1 MLIFM
6 LKGVALLF
14 LVVVSASNL
23 SAQTVIK
30 GKIVDATT
38 KEALP
43 GVTIKVKGKKVFTA
57 SGIDG
62 SFSIKAAAG
71 DSLELTSTGY
81 LSRIVGSN
89 KIATIELTSSQTTL
103 KEVVVTNNIAI
114 ARKTPVAVSTIN
126 LAQIEEFS
134 PNREFPELLEN
145 TPSVNISKQGGGN
158 GDSRIAIRGFEQAQ
172 IAVMVNGVPVND
184 MENSSVYWSNWK
196 GMSEIGAQIQV
207 QRGLGNS
214 KLSTPAVGGSI
225 NVITKASEMRPGTM
239 ISASVGNSGFE
250 KTSVGFST
258 GKGKSNLAYT
268 MLLSHETSSGYV
280 QGTASEVYN
289 YFATLS
295 WEINSRSTLTATA
308 TGAPQWHNM
317 RVAQTYQTYYGNPLD
332 STVIKR
338 GPRYNNNWGYLSG
351 KEFNTNMNFYHKPV
365 ANINYYYKMNP
376 KTELSAILYGSIGRG
391 GGTSYS
397 YTAGTLNGYTFLT
410 APRDANNLIRFDD
423 ISNWNKG
430 MSVSGFG
437 SQFKQWGT
445 ASPSNY
451 PSYIGKYVASASNT
465 ATNLARGLNRIAAMN
480 EHNWYGTIV
489 NLTHKPS
496 KYLELD
502 GGVDIRIYKG
512 LHYRR
517 VQDALGTDAYY
528 EAYSQSNNSGDI
540 NNPAKYVA
548 AGDRKTKIFN
558 DNNDLVKQYGG
569 YLGGSYEKNK
579 LTISA
584 SGSYNTTSYQ
594 RVDYFLYKSTDPT
607 RNSKIIT
614 YNGYSI
620 KGGVSYRIN
629 NNHFVFGNIGYF
641 EKAPLFGSVFYNY
654 DNTTITHDLHNE
666 TTSSEEAGYNY
677 RSSIVNVTVNI
688 YHTLWNKNL
697 VYSTTDANQNTF
709 IANINGLIEDHK
721 GIELESVIRPVR
733 KFEINVM
740 GSLGDWRYKNNVNA
754 ALYDNNNKY
763 LGTQLYY
770 LKGVKVGANPQN
782 TFSLGTRYEV
792 LKGLTVRANYRLSDA
807 IYADFGSSGRSDK
820 ADSGRQAWQLPDYG
834 LVNAGLIYTTRVEG
848 KKITLELNVDN
859 ILDKTYIAESTT
871 DTPYKKTTPKDFVIG
886 DKGSGKLNT
895 VYPGFGRTWAF
906 TAKIN
911 L

>member
-81 LSRIVGSN
+81 LSRIVSSN
-89 KIATIELTSSQTTL
+89 KMATIELTSSQTTL

-280 QGTASEVYN
+280 HGTASEVYN

-365 ANINYYYKMNP
+365 ANINYYYKINP

-391 GGTSYS
+391 GGTSSS
-397 YTAGTLNGYTFLT
+397 YTAGTLNGYMFLT

-423 ISNWNKG
+423 IATWNGGAAVK
-430 MSVSGFG
+430 GFG
-437 SQFKQWGT
+437 TSVLKPWTIAGPYLGKQV
-445 ASPSNY
+445 
-451 PSYIGKYVASASNT
+451 INT
-465 ATNLARGLNRIAAMN
+465 SKGLNRVAAMN

-489 NLTHKPS
+489 NLTHTPT

-502 GGVDIRIYKG
+502 GGLDVRIYRG

-517 VQDALGTDAYY
+517 VQDALGSDAFYDI
-528 EAYSQSNNSGDI
+528 ADI

-548 AGDRKTKIFN
+548 AGDKKTKIFN
-558 DNNDLVKQYGG
+558 DNDDLVKQLGG

-594 RVDYFLYKSTDPT
+594 RIDYFLYTPTDPN
-607 RNSKIIT
+607 RKSKIIS

-654 DNTTITHDLHNE
+654 DNTTITQNLHDE
-666 TTSSEEAGYNY
+666 TTSSEEVGYNY
-677 RSSIVNVTVNI
+677 RSSVVNVSVNI
-688 YHTLWNKNL
+688 YHTKWNKNL
-697 VYSTTDANQNTF
+697 VLSTTTNQGTLTT
-709 IANINGLIEDHK
+709 NINGLIEDHK
-721 GIELESVIRPVR
+721 GIELESVIRATQ
-733 KFEINVM
+733 KLQITAM

-754 ALYDNNNKY
+754 TIYDDQNKFVSN
-763 LGTQLYY
+763 QLYY
-770 LKGVKVGANPQN
+770 LKDVKVGSNPQN
-782 TFSLGTRYEV
+782 TFSLGARYE
-792 LKGLTVRANYRLSDA
+792 LIRGLSFKANYRFCDA
-807 IYADFGSSGRSDK
+807 LYADFGSSGRSDV
-820 ADSGRQAWQLPDYG
+820 ADSGRQAWKLPDYG
-834 LVNAGLIYTTRVEG
+834 LLNTGVIYTTKIDG

-859 ILDKTYIAESTT
+859 ILDKQYIAESSS
-871 DTPYKKTTPKDFVIG
+871 DTPIKKTTPKDFVIG